1 MPRRSQTPDA
11 RPRTDQP
18 LPYVLTPGELRAIVG
33 LGSSRC
39 AARQKAGCYREL
51 QLEAVDGV
59 VRYSGLRVERW
70 LRGEVLEARPPL
82 RAAGRSPGSRGR
94 ALGGRAG

>member
-11 RPRTDQP
+11 RPRTNEP

-33 LGSSRC
+33 LGSSRF
-39 AARQKAGCYREL
+39 AALQKAGCYREL

-70 LRGEVLEARPPL
+70 LRGEVLEARPLL
-82 RAAGRSPGSRGR
+82 RAARRSHGSRVR
-94 ALGGRAG
+94 ALA